1 MTLPARP
8 AAVELWNALEPPN
21 VHPGVD
27 DETITAHI
35 TDLTAEL
42 DALGPGDGGQ
52 AAELQDQR
60 EQSRDL
66 LRQRE
71 LRRRSGEDPGLAEVD
86 TELNA
91 DPDVEVGNGG

>member
-1 MTLPARP
+1 M
-8 AAVELWNALEPPN
+8 
-21 VHPGVD
+21 D

-35 TDLTAEL
+35 ADLTAEL

-52 AAELQDQR
+52 AVELEDQR

-71 LRRRSGEDPGLAEVD
+71 LRRSSGEDPGLAEVD

-91 DPDVEVGNGG
+91 DHEVEGGTGG